1 VSTSARTYDSSEE
14 ELQEVTRAADGST
27 GAVYHNA
34 LFETGDWQQQM
45 EQKLQQMQQQ
55 VAQLQQRAEQA
66 EHRTQAAQQQA
77 HEAQQQ
83 AQEARQETA
92 RLRDLLSKAGID
104 CDDGAVQVKAQRQ
117 RLEAVEQQ
125 QEEQKAQ
132 LTELSEGSRRMQQQL
147 SAQQPAKCVLYAP
160 ATHTPELVA
169 QQVSDA
175 AHMSAAS
182 IKVKCVYVPAESQ
195 AGHAAGNSSSSGNSS
210 GNGGNNGGSR
220 RRLAVWVLTLPDR
233 EDARVI
239 LSGRTRRALKDAGL
253 PLYVDDHLTPEQR
266 ARRKQ
271 LQPERQR
278 LRTQQVRTRWVVAD
292 LQRYVQDGQGRWGWQ
307 QVEAGQRAA

>member
-1 VSTSARTYDSSEE
+1 
-14 ELQEVTRAADGST
+14 
-27 GAVYHNA
+27 
-34 LFETGDWQQQM
+34 M

-77 HEAQQQ
+77 QEAQQQ
-83 AQEARQETA
+83 AQEVQQQARHTAQENA

-125 QEEQKAQ
+125 QQEQKAQ

-147 SAQQPAKCVLYAP
+147 SAQQPSKCVLYAP

-195 AGHAAGNSSSSGNSS
+195 AGHAAGNSSSSSNSS

-253 PLYVDDHLTPEQR
+253 PLYVDDHLSPEQR

-307 QVEAGQRAA
+307 QVEAGHRAA